1 MRLATNTPLAD
12 AWDSECVC
20 HTAAIANDIQPFMP
34 CLKIL
39 INRDFHIVELNFHAI
54 KQRICISCTRSDLV
68 QCIDHLNDTI
78 KDSLRKDKAQISRC
92 SDNVGTTRLSLIRFS
107 VLLLPRIKSPK
118 RCTITPPPNIL
129 ERRAIL
135 SP

>member
-12 AWDSECVC
+12 AWDSECV
-20 HTAAIANDIQPFMP
+20 TPLPSPNDIQSLYVRVSRFSS
-34 CLKIL
+34 IETS
-39 INRDFHIVELNFHAI
+39 IVVELNFHAI

-118 RCTITPPPNIL
+118 R
-129 ERRAIL
+129 
-135 SP
+135 